1 MVRSFEYSHPLKVD
15 SIFGKS
21 GIRNFERV
29 MTLGSEGMASK
40 IYIVVTPGSCSA
52 VCLSQSIFTSI
63 TPSVTFPMV

>member
-40 IYIVVTPGSCSA
+40 I
-52 VCLSQSIFTSI
+52 
-63 TPSVTFPMV
+63 